1 MNSIKSLISEY
12 LHDTLYEA
20 EIICRSDRSK
30 NITIVTD
37 NMRGVCG
44 ITVVTV
50 TGPAEPVGSGV
61 EKTKLR
67 VKFFQIEATMQKQ
80 VERMSIDARKI
91 DGVYSFIPVRVTK
104 VTNRIYRK

>member
-20 EIICRSDRSK
+20 EVVCRSDRSK

-50 TGPAEPVGSGV
+50 TGPAEPVGPNV

-67 VKFFQIEATMQKQ
+67 VKFFQVEPTMQKQ

-104 VTNRIYRK
+104 VINRIYRK